1 MYRIQNMVCQSEELK
16 HEELSWRN
24 LKNLYRTK
32 EELRELIKLSRKINK
47 YNNKHKEK
55 SS

>member
-1 MYRIQNMVCQSEELK
+1 MYRIQNMVCQSEELN
-16 HEELSWRN
+16 HEELSWRS